1 MKNLNTEIKKAD
13 YEELIK
19 KIVEGEVLALNSEKG
34 QEALQTVLDETL
46 KQNPNVTAEEWST
59 IKKNFIKVVFEKTIA
74 EHPELLKS
82 LAENS
87 DESEGK

>member
-1 MKNLNTEIKKAD
+1 MKNLNTEIKRAD
-13 YEELIK
+13 YEELIR

>member
-1 MKNLNTEIKKAD
+1 MANLNTKTNNAD

-19 KIVEGEVLALNSEKG
+19 KIVEGEMLALNSEKG
-34 QEALQTVLDETL
+34 QEAMQRLLDETL

-87 DESEGK
+87 DESEGE